1 MSGMEP
7 MLIGAALGGASSAA
21 MGKNPIQGALLGG
34 IGGGVFNAAGL
45 AANAANATAAGTSA
59 ANAIA
64 AQPALSYAGGSIAQ
78 AAPATF
84 METVKAIPSAI
95 SQGAMANPSL
105 AMQGLGAAQ
114 GLSSPEPMMQAPMGQ
129 VTRGQAR
136 QYESLLNPQFAS
148 VQRPQPISLI

>member
-45 AANAANATAAGTSA
+45 AANATAAGTSA